1 LIPAQNDEQPRL
13 SHTNAAGEARMVDV
27 SSKADTLRTATAGGN
42 IRMSAAAITAIRD
55 NAIAKGD
62 VLGVARIAGIMA
74 AKRTAELIPLCHQIA
89 LSHVDITLSIDETI
103 SGIHAEATAVSTG
116 ATGVEMEAIVAVSI
130 ALATIYDMA
139 KSVDRSMVI
148 GGVRLLR
155 KSGGKSGEYTAGA

>member
-1 LIPAQNDEQPRL
+1 
-13 SHTNAAGEARMVDV
+13 
-27 SSKADTLRTATAGGN
+27 
-42 IRMSAAAITAIRD
+42 
-55 NAIAKGD
+55 
-62 VLGVARIAGIMA
+62 MA

-155 KSGGKSGEYTAGA
+155 KSGGKSGEYTGGA